1 MMELI
6 NTVLTDQTKY
16 LIEIF
21 IVILGL
27 EMISGVLKGIKFHKL
42 NSPTYRSGLLKKTG
56 YFVLIALVLFISI
69 IVQMPNLLYSIMI
82 CVSCAESISILE
94 NLEELGVNFPA
105 FLKDILEVTKKKTEN
120 EVSQNKENKEN

>member
-6 NTVLTDQTKY
+6 NSVLTEQTKV

-21 IVILGL
+21 IIILGL

-56 YFVLIALVLFISI
+56 YFVLISLVLFISI

-94 NLEELGVNFPA
+94 NLEELGVPFPA
-105 FLKDILEVTKKKTEN
+105 FLKDILEITKKKTEDEAN
-120 EVSQNKENKEN
+120 ETSQIIHI

>member
-1 MMELI
+1 MMELV
-6 NTVLTDQTKY
+6 NTVLTEQTKV

-21 IVILGL
+21 IIILGL

-69 IVQMPNLLYSIMI
+69 IVQMPNLLYSIII

-94 NLEELGVNFPA
+94 NLEELGVPFPT
-105 FLKDILEVTKKKTEN
+105 FLKDILEITKKKTEDT
-120 EVSQNKENKEN
+120 VKKDNK